1 MDDKMY
7 LNAAAQGEVSGRG
20 DRTEEKMGGRLQR
33 IGRDFGFF
41 GVLSIFY
48 GVSASFCLFRNPLGI
63 TVPLFVAVTY
73 GAAFLIFRKMGVA
86 IKKDSYLLAAGK
98 RWGRK

>member
-1 MDDKMY
+1 MEDKMY

-20 DRTEEKMGGRLQR
+20 DRTEEKLGGRLQR

-48 GVSASFCLFRNPLGI
+48 GVSASFCLLEI
-63 TVPLFVAVTY
+63 L
-73 GAAFLIFRKMGVA
+73 
-86 IKKDSYLLAAGK
+86 
-98 RWGRK
+98 WGLQSLCLWR

>member
-33 IGRDFGFF
+33 IGRDCRLPRYLTNPGQRRSEWDMA
-41 GVLSIFY
+41 GSDGISR
-48 GVSASFCLFRNPLGI
+48 VSAVFRGKLLLTN
-63 TVPLFVAVTY
+63 
-73 GAAFLIFRKMGVA
+73 KMR
-86 IKKDSYLLAAGK
+86 II
-98 RWGRK
+98 

>member
-63 TVPLFVAVTY
+63 TAV
-73 GAAFLIFRKMGVA
+73 
-86 IKKDSYLLAAGK
+86 SYTHLTLPTIA
-98 RWGRK
+98 

>member
-33 IGRDFGFF
+33 IGRDFGFS
-41 GVLSIFY
+41 GY
-48 GVSASFCLFRNPLGI
+48 SASFM
-63 TVPLFVAVTY
+63 A
-73 GAAFLIFRKMGVA
+73 
-86 IKKDSYLLAAGK
+86 
-98 RWGRK
+98 

>member
-7 LNAAAQGEVSGRG
+7 LTATAQGEVSVRG

-41 GVLSIFY
+41 GVLSIF
-48 GVSASFCLFRNPLGI
+48 
-63 TVPLFVAVTY
+63 
-73 GAAFLIFRKMGVA
+73 
-86 IKKDSYLLAAGK
+86 
-98 RWGRK
+98 

>member
-1 MDDKMY
+1 MEDKMY

-20 DRTEEKMGGRLQR
+20 DRTEEKLGGRLQR

-48 GVSASFCLFRNPLGI
+48 GVSASFCLFRNPQASVHSEHKTLG
-63 TVPLFVAVTY
+63 
-73 GAAFLIFRKMGVA
+73 
-86 IKKDSYLLAAGK
+86 AGQLPSTFSFCLYWW
-98 RWGRK
+98 RGC